1 MRIHRLRI
9 HDFEENL
16 IPEFLMLMKDHFPN
30 ARRGNSFVALEMLTM
45 KVSTIIP
52 VCNDT
57 PSEIR
62 TSTIEIHYGN
72 TVRISFCHCIAAA
85 ASRRIASAKQHMAC

>member
-9 HDFEENL
+9 HDLEENFL
-16 IPEFLMLMKDHFPN
+16 PDFLMLMKDHFSN
-30 ARRGNSFVALEMLTM
+30 ARRCDNFIATEMLTM
-45 KVSTIIP
+45 KISSIIP
-52 VCNDT
+52 IRNDT

-72 TVRISFCHCIAAA
+72 AVGISFCHCMAAA